1 MSKFVHVPNGNY
13 KIQVQ
18 QGAEIRLDTNPN
30 GLDGSS
36 ADDQQG
42 KVVITGDLE
51 VLGNQT
57 FINSETM
64 EVEDNIIVLN
74 KGDSGPGVALGTSGL
89 QINRGAGTANDKYFV
104 YDEALDLFAFRT
116 GDAAG
121 GALVGLRTNSIST
134 GSGDLTINTGAGNGV
149 ITVSG
154 TVNYE
159 QNVTDDDDI
168 TNKKYVDDAILTA
181 FATVFLTQ
189 IGDGVTDPSTVKV
202 LDNETTGNNSL
213 VQINIDNSTVA
224 EFYKDR
230 LELPE
235 IRITGTTIETT
246 ESNEDLIL
254 SAPGTGSVIVR
265 DILEITSVPGL
276 DTDPLDLLNTVP
288 PAPDNGVKIYINNE
302 STGGT
307 GIFFANAQDRRD
319 EIISNN
325 RSLVYGMIF

>member
-18 QGAEIRLDTNPN
+18 QGSTITFDTNPN
-30 GLDGSS
+30 GLDGSA

-42 KVVITGDLE
+42 KVIVTGDLE
-51 VLGNQT
+51 VRGNQT

-74 KGDSGPGVALGTSGL
+74 KGDSGPGVTLGTSGL
-89 QINRGAGTANDKYFV
+89 QINRGPGTANDKYFV
-104 YDEALDLFAFRT
+104 YDEALDVFAFRT
-116 GDAAG
+116 ADPSG
-121 GALVGLRTNSIST
+121 GASVGLRTNSIST
-134 GSGDLTINTGAGNGV
+134 GSGDLTINTGAGTGV
-149 ITVSG
+149 ITVTG

-168 TNKKYVDDAILTA
+168 TNKKYVDDAILNA

-189 IGDGVTDPSTVKV
+189 IGDGVTNPSTVKV
-202 LDNETTGNNSL
+202 LDNESTGVDSL
-213 VQINIDNSTVA
+213 VQINIDTTTVA
-224 EFYKDR
+224 EFYEDR
-230 LELPE
+230 LELSE

-254 SAPGTGSVIVR
+254 SAPGTGSVVVR

-276 DTDPLDLLNTVP
+276 DTDPLDPLNIVP
-288 PAPDNGVKIYINNE
+288 PAPSNGVKIYINNE